1 MNENE
6 ISKMI
11 IKCAIKIHKKLGPGL
26 LESVYEK
33 ILAYELRKIGLKV
46 KKQEPI
52 PITYDNLIFDEG
64 FRADLIVNNKVIIEL
79 KAIKNFESIHFKI
92 LLTYLR
98 LTNLKLGLLINFN
111 NELLTN
117 GIKRVIN
124 GIIQ

>member
-6 ISKMI
+6 ISEVI
-11 IKCAIKIHKKLGPGL
+11 IKCAIK
-26 LESVYEK
+26 
-33 ILAYELRKIGLKV
+33 
-46 KKQEPI
+46 
-52 PITYDNLIFDEG
+52 
-64 FRADLIVNNKVIIEL
+64 
-79 KAIKNFESIHFKI
+79 NFEPVRFKI